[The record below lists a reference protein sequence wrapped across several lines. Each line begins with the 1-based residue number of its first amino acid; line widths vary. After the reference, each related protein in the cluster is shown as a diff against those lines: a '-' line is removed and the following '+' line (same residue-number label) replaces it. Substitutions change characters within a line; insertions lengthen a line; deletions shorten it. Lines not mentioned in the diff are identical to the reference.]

1 MKERMMQTKKV
12 VKLTV
17 LLLLSG
23 LVASLT
29 PLRGEKKEPTTVVT
43 QHPVYSEGLYYTD
56 KTQTELF
63 TGYYR
68 EYYESGDLKLD
79 VFLYNGR
86 PEGTYVVYFPNARI
100 NEVRAY
106 RKGLFHGIWRTY
118 NENGMLIAQAEYFDG
133 IKDGAWMIWDENGI
147 RRYEMHYT
155 NGEKTGTWYMWDE
168 KGLLISE
175 KAYGP
180 EP

>member
-1 MKERMMQTKKV
+1 MNSYRMIRLKIKNR
-12 VKLTV
+12 LTV
-17 LLLLSG
+17 LI
-23 LVASLT
+23 LVCGVLASLA
-29 PLRGEKKEPTTVVT
+29 LYGEKKASVNVVA
-43 QHPVYSEGLYYTD
+43 QQPVYSEGLYYTD

-100 NEVRAY
+100 KEVRAF

-118 NENGMLIAQAEYFDG
+118 NESGMLIAQAEYADDL
-133 IKDGAWMIWDENGI
+133 KDGVWMIWDENGI
-147 RRYEMHYT
+147 RRYEMYYK
-155 NGEKTGTWYMWDE
+155 NGQKTGTWYMWDE
-168 KGLLISE
+168 TGLLIAE
-175 KAYGP
+175 KSYDSAP
-180 EP
+180 

>member
-1 MKERMMQTKKV
+1 MRSKIHAKNEVT
-12 VKLTV
+12 LTII
-17 LLLLSG
+17 LLLG
-23 LVASLT
+23 GFMASLA
-29 PLRGEKKEPTTVVT
+29 LHGEKKDTSPIVS

-100 NEVRAY
+100 QEVRAF

-118 NENGMLIAQAEYFDG
+118 NENGMLIAQAEYADG
-133 IKDGAWMIWDENGI
+133 LKDGAWMIWDENGI
-147 RRYEMHYT
+147 RRYEMHYSK
-155 NGEKTGTWYMWDE
+155 GQKTGVWYMWDD

-175 KAYGP
+175 KSYDS